1 MYAVKTPLTPD
12 QRRSRYAPWARPAAT
27 EAAATEAAATELS
40 APQKPDLDVLST
52 EDHTKCL
59 TTFFNIK

>member
-12 QRRSRYAPWARPAAT
+12 QRRSRYAPWARP
-27 EAAATEAAATELS
+27 AATEAAATELS